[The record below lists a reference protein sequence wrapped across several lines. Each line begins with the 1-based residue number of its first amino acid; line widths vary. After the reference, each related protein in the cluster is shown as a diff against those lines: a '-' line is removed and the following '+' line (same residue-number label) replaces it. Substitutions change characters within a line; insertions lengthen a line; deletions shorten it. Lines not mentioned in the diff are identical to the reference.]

1 MSFTRVKLTPAE
13 LPAYTPALPDALKS
27 VWPQS
32 EIDKVK
38 PSGHVTPQFA
48 FAVAVDL
55 LGLQFAQET
64 LKASPMTLVS
74 WVWALEVFGW
84 NRDMEN
90 MDLQLTLL
98 GGAIKSRCQAK
109 NPAHALAL
117 EGLIY
122 NEIVAAT
129 EGDQDAQDRLVKVLI
144 TERGMSVPWSLV
156 VRTT

>member
-13 LPAYTPALPDALKS
+13 LPAYKPALPDALMS

-109 NPAHALAL
+109 NPAHKLAL